1 MSFFLLIVLIGAAAS
16 LFTAGC
22 LYSKSMSTAK
32 KIWIFAAV
40 LFAWFAAFFP
50 RLLERGDWLNPTAAG
65 WIHNIG
71 YYLFG
76 TAFFL
81 FSVLLLRNI
90 VWYGVYGI
98 GCLLKKPFARRINP
112 ARPELRDK
120 VNRVTLC
127 AAFLISFYAV
137 YEGVK
142 VADVKEIVLKT
153 DKVEQPFTFVQLSD
167 IHIHRGVSTKKIERL
182 VERVNSLKAD
192 AVLLTGDIGDD
203 ESADAGLIARKLE
216 KLNSRCGLFVVMGNH
231 ELYNNYKMWDQVF
244 QASGMRVLYNDG
256 TALCRPDIFIG
267 GVTDAS
273 FRRIK
278 NMSPDIARAMRRAAP
293 EQYRILMSHSPLP
306 NGKDAPDQSEFFDL
320 QISGHTH
327 GGQIFPFHFLVKP
340 VNKYLAGLYAP
351 EGSDAK
357 IYVSRGTGYWG
368 PPMRLFAPS
377 EITLFRILPL
387 QAETSADDQRNR

>member
-1 MSFFLLIVLIGAAAS
+1 MPFFLMIVLTGTITVF
-16 LFTAGC
+16 FTSVC
-22 LYSKSMSTAK
+22 LYSKSTSTAK

-40 LFAWFAAFFP
+40 LFAWFAPFFL
-50 RLLERGDWLNPTAAG
+50 RKLEQCGWLGSSADG
-65 WIHNIG
+65 WLHNIG

-90 VWYGVYGI
+90 VWYGTYGI
-98 GCLLKKPFARRINP
+98 ARLLKKPFARRIDP
-112 ARPELRDK
+112 DRPDLRGT

-142 VADVKEIVLKT
+142 AADVKEIVLKT
-153 DKVEQPFTFVQLSD
+153 DKVNQPFTFVQLSD
-167 IHIHRGVSTKKIERL
+167 IHIHRGVSIKKIERL
-182 VERVNSLKAD
+182 VERVNGLKAD

-203 ESADAGLIARKLE
+203 KSPEAGLIARKLE
-216 KLNSRCGLFVVMGNH
+216 KLSSRFGSFVVMGNH
-231 ELYNNYKMWDQVF
+231 ELYNKHQVWEQVF
-244 QASGMRVLYNDG
+244 KVSGIRVLYNEG
-256 TALCRPDIFIG
+256 TALGRPDIFIG

-273 FRRIK
+273 FRRFK
-278 NMSPDIARAMRRAAP
+278 NLKPDIGKAMFRAEP
-293 EQYRILMSHSPLP
+293 GQYRILMSHSPLP
-306 NGKDAPDQSEFFDL
+306 NGKEAPDQSELFDL

-340 VNKYLAGLYAP
+340 VNKYLAGLYAA
-351 EGSDAK
+351 ENSDSK

-377 EITLFRILPL
+377 EITVFKILPL
-387 QAETSADDQRNR
+387 QAQTSADDQGNG

>member
-1 MSFFLLIVLIGAAAS
+1 MSFFLLIVLTGTITS

-22 LYSKSMSTAK
+22 LYSKAMSTAK

-40 LFAWFAAFFP
+40 LSAWFAPFFP
-50 RLLERGDWLNPTAAG
+50 RRLEDGDWLNPTAAG

-90 VWYGVYGI
+90 VWYGIYGI
-98 GCLLKKPFARRINP
+98 GRLLKKSFAQRINP
-112 ARPELRDK
+112 ARPDLRNR

-127 AAFLISFYAV
+127 VALLISFYAV

-142 VADVKEIVLKT
+142 VADVKEVVLKT
-153 DKVEQPFTFVQLSD
+153 DKVKQPFTFVQLSD
-167 IHIHRGVSTKKIERL
+167 IHIHRGVSVKKIERL
-182 VERVNSLKAD
+182 IEQVNGLKAD

-203 ESADAGLIARKLE
+203 ESPEAGLIARKLE
-216 KLNSRCGLFVVMGNH
+216 KLNGRHGLFVVMGNH
-231 ELYNNYKMWDQVF
+231 ELYNNYKMWEQVF
-244 QASGMRVLYNDG
+244 QASGMRVLYNEG
-256 TALCRPDIFIG
+256 TVPGRSDIFIG

-273 FRRIK
+273 FRRLK
-278 NMSPDIARAMRRAAP
+278 NLKPDIGGAMRRAKP
-293 EQYRILMSHSPLP
+293 DQYRILMSHSPLP
-306 NGKDAPDQSEFFDL
+306 NGKNAPDQSELFDL

-340 VNKYLAGLYAP
+340 VNKYLAGLYTP
-351 EGSDAK
+351 ENSDSK

-377 EITLFRILPL
+377 EITLFKILSL
-387 QAETSADDQRNR
+387 QAQTSADDQGNG

>member
-1 MSFFLLIVLIGAAAS
+1 M
-16 LFTAGC
+16 
-22 LYSKSMSTAK
+22 
-32 KIWIFAAV
+32 
-40 LFAWFAAFFP
+40 
-50 RLLERGDWLNPTAAG
+50 
-65 WIHNIG
+65 
-71 YYLFG
+71 
-76 TAFFL
+76 
-81 FSVLLLRNI
+81 LLRNI

-203 ESADAGLIARKLE
+203 EAADAGLIARKLE

-357 IYVSRGTGYWG
+357 IYVLS
-368 PPMRLFAPS
+368 L
-377 EITLFRILPL
+377 IHI
-387 QAETSADDQRNR
+387 